1 MRRSSEYRGGDRRG
15 GRAMSGP
22 SFQYGRA
29 ADVYDARIQASK
41 PGAAYLAGG
50 TDLLQLWK
58 SGAMTPAAVVDISR
72 LPLGDVEF
80 IDGQLSLGALSR
92 LSDVATHPDVT
103 RHHPLIAEAILA
115 SASGQIRNMATVGGN
130 LLQRTRCPYFRNE
143 QLACNKRKPGS
154 GCGAL
159 AGENRHAALFSTS
172 PSCVATHA
180 SDLAVALTALDA
192 EVEVFGAA
200 GARRLPLRDLYRLP
214 AETPERET
222 NLAAG
227 ELITGIHVSNA
238 SRFAACSTYLKI
250 RDRASF
256 EFAVVSVAA
265 VLRVENGVISEARL
279 AAGGVAPLP
288 WRLSRSEAALVGR
301 APDAQAIGVAGDLAI
316 ADAQP
321 LAHNGFKIELL
332 RNAVIRALQT
342 IGGRP

>member
-1 MRRSSEYRGGDRRG
+1 MSS
-15 GRAMSGP
+15 P
-22 SFQYGRA
+22 SFQYSRA
-29 ADVYDARIQASK
+29 SEVSDAFIQGSRA
-41 PGAAYLAGG
+41 GTAFVAGG

-58 SGAMTPAAVVDISR
+58 AGVIAPEGVVDISR
-72 LPLGDVEF
+72 LPLDDIEF
-80 IDGQLSLGALSR
+80 ADSQLSLGALAR
-92 LSDVATHPDVT
+92 LSDVAIHPDVT
-103 RHHPLIAEAILA
+103 RDHPLIAEAILA

-143 QLACNKRKPGS
+143 GLACNKRAPGS

-159 AGENRHAALFSTS
+159 SGENRQAALFGGSK
-172 PSCVATHA
+172 SCVATHA

-192 EVEVFGAA
+192 EVEVFGAG
-200 GARRLPLRDLYRLP
+200 GARRFPLRDLYWLP

-238 SRFAACSTYLKI
+238 SRFAARSTYLKV

-265 VLRVENGVISEARL
+265 VLRVENGMIVEARL
-279 AAGGVAPLP
+279 TAGGVAPMP
-288 WRLSRSEAALVGR
+288 WRLMRSEAALVGR
-301 APDAQAIGVAGDLAI
+301 APDPQAIATAGDLAI
-316 ADAQP
+316 EDARP

-332 RNAVIRALQT
+332 RNGVIRALQT
-342 IGGRP
+342 VRGRS

>member
-1 MRRSSEYRGGDRRG
+1 MRCLSEYRGGDRRG

-29 ADVYDARIQASK
+29 ANVHDALIQASK

-58 SGAMTPAAVVDISR
+58 AGVIAPTGVVDISR
-72 LPLGDVEF
+72 LPLDHVEF
-80 IDGQLSLGALSR
+80 IDGRLLLGALAR
-92 LSDVATHPDVT
+92 LSDVATHSDVT
-103 RHHPLIAEAILA
+103 RYHPLIADAIRA

-159 AGENRHAALFSTS
+159 PG
-172 PSCVATHA
+172 
-180 SDLAVALTALDA
+180 
-192 EVEVFGAA
+192 
-200 GARRLPLRDLYRLP
+200 
-214 AETPERET
+214 ETPERET
-222 NLAAG
+222 NLAPG
-227 ELITGIHVSNA
+227 ELITGVHVPNA
-238 SRFAACSTYLKI
+238 TRFSACSTYLKV

-256 EFAVVSVAA
+256 EFAIVSVAA
-265 VLRVENGVISEARL
+265 ALQIENGRIVEARL

-288 WRLSRSEAALVGR
+288 WRLDRAEAALVGR
-301 APDAQAIGVAGDLAI
+301 TLDTQIIAAAGDLVVEHAR
-316 ADAQP
+316 P
-321 LAHNGFKIELL
+321 LADNGFKILLL

-342 IGGRP
+342 LGSQP

>member
-1 MRRSSEYRGGDRRG
+1 
-15 GRAMSGP
+15 MSGP

-29 ADVYDARIQASK
+29 ANVHDALIQASK

-58 SGAMTPAAVVDISR
+58 SGAMAPAAVVDISR
-72 LPLGDVEF
+72 LLLGEVEF
-80 IDGQLSLGALSR
+80 IDGQLSLGALAR
-92 LSDVATHPDVT
+92 LSDVATHPGVT
-103 RHHPLIAEAILA
+103 RYHPLIADAILA

-159 AGENRHAALFSTS
+159 SGENRHAALFGAS
-172 PSCVATHA
+172 PLCVAAHA
-180 SDLAVALTALDA
+180 SDLAVALAALDA
-192 EVEVFGAA
+192 ELEVFGSE
-200 GARRLPLRDLYRLP
+200 GQRRFSLRDLYRLP
-214 AETPERET
+214 GETPERET
-222 NLAAG
+222 NLAPG
-227 ELITGIHVSNA
+227 ELVTGVHMRNA
-238 SRFAACSTYLKI
+238 SRLADYSTYLKI

-265 VLRVENGVISEARL
+265 ALRIENGKIVEARL

-288 WRLSRSEAALVGR
+288 WRLGRTEAALVGH
-301 APDAQAIGVAGDLAI
+301 ALDARTIVAAGDISVEHAR
-316 ADAQP
+316 P
-321 LAHNGFKIELL
+321 LAHNGFKIALL

-342 IGGRP
+342 LGSQP

>member
-1 MRRSSEYRGGDRRG
+1 MSS
-15 GRAMSGP
+15 P
-22 SFQYGRA
+22 SFQYSRA
-29 ADVYDARIQASK
+29 SEVSDAFIQGSRA
-41 PGAAYLAGG
+41 GTAFLAGG

-58 SGAMTPAAVVDISR
+58 AGAMAPEEVVDISR
-72 LPLGDVEF
+72 LPLGLVEYV
-80 IDGQLSLGALSR
+80 DGQLSLGALAR
-92 LSDVATHPDVT
+92 LSDVAAHPDVA

-143 QLACNKRKPGS
+143 GLACNKRLPGS

-159 AGENRHAALFSTS
+159 SGENRQAALFGAS

-200 GARRLPLRDLYRLP
+200 GPRRLPLRDLYRLP

-227 ELITGIHVSNA
+227 ELITGIHVANA
-238 SRFAACSTYLKI
+238 SRFAARHTYLKV

-265 VLRVENGVISEARL
+265 ALRVENGGIVEARL
-279 AAGGVAPLP
+279 SAGGVAPMP
-288 WRLSRSEAALVGR
+288 WRLMRSEAALVGR
-301 APDAQAIGVAGDLAI
+301 APAVEAFAAAGDLAI
-316 ADAQP
+316 EDARP